1 MVRFRQ
7 KALISFNFEEKMH
20 LIPTTNQW
28 PFSARI
34 LDKNGLFITALLI
47 IRLPMLVYD
56 EAKVADFRAE
66 SGHVLH
72 DLQALSSQI
81 FDRAKLWKIVY
92 GTRRSNDFD
101 LCDICPRFAQATNST
116 LVQIR
121 CLSPFAASY
130 TIHILGST
138 AHDS

>member
-1 MVRFRQ
+1 M
-7 KALISFNFEEKMH
+7 
-20 LIPTTNQW
+20 P
-28 PFSARI
+28 
-34 LDKNGLFITALLI
+34 
-47 IRLPMLVYD
+47 VYN

-66 SGHVLH
+66 SGYILH

-81 FDRAKLWKIVY
+81 FERARLWKIVY
-92 GTRRSNDFD
+92 VTRRSNDFD
-101 LCDICPRFAQATNST
+101 SCDICPRFAQATNST

-138 AHDS
+138 AYDS

>member
-7 KALISFNFEEKMH
+7 KALISFNFEKKMH
-20 LIPTTNQW
+20 SIPTTCQW

-34 LDKNGLFITALLI
+34 LDRNGLFITALLI
-47 IRLPMLVYD
+47 IRLSMPVYN
-56 EAKVADFRAE
+56 EVKVADFKAE
-66 SGHVLH
+66 SGYVLH

-81 FDRAKLWKIVY
+81 FERARLWKIVY
-92 GTRRSNDFD
+92 VTRRSNDFD
-101 LCDICPRFAQATNST
+101 SWDICPRLAQATNST

-130 TIHILGST
+130 TIHILGSN